1 MQNIQNI
8 TLKLE
13 VTIAS
18 EVNFTRLARCTIEY
32 EIIVLVCITLIHL
45 YTKNYNERL

>member
-1 MQNIQNI
+1 MENIQNI

-18 EVNFTRLARCTIEY
+18 EVNFTRLAPDAQLN
-32 EIIVLVCITLIHL
+32 VKLL
-45 YTKNYNERL
+45 Y